1 MRKLRPMIIILFAVL
16 ALAACKRT
24 PVQDGV
30 AVDDAS
36 MGADGGGVSASGLG
50 ADGPASAAVPRS
62 RPGSA
67 SPSG

>member
-36 MGADGGGVSASGLG
+36 MGADGGGVSASGI
-50 ADGPASAAVPRS
+50 GP
-62 RPGSA
+62 
-67 SPSG
+67 